1 MRIISQD
8 GMIDVPYEQI
18 SIEIKENEI
27 WCGYYATL
35 EQHCIAKKF
44 ARYSTEA
51 KAKKAMEMLHE
62 NYGILCNVSI
72 FATGSAKYMGECY
85 SENELEKIINEYQK
99 INFFQFPADEDV
111 EE

>member
-1 MRIISQD
+1 MRIISQN

-44 ARYSTEA
+44 ARYSAEA
-51 KAKKAMEMLHE
+51 KAKKAMEMLHQKY
-62 NYGILCNVSI
+62 NDMHFVSI
-72 FATGSAKYMGECY
+72 TGNS
-85 SENELEKIINEYQK
+85 NELKIAASLLTKNAFNEITNPY
-99 INFFQFPADEDV
+99 FQFPADEDV
-111 EE
+111 EV